1 MSAMAN
7 MLTPARPAWYAIFEQ
22 SLDIMRDDPDGA
34 AELIRE
40 MKTSEHADDTTPLYV
55 ELVETLCD
63 FFGDRITDDGT
74 AFLKLDAR
82 FSARDLRD
90 GVLLS
95 RFGRAAV
102 LRTRGH
108 IADAYHYAHE
118 HILPFIS
125 PTSELPSV
133 LSLNLMG
140 IVAQEFGRTDEAI
153 RHFYGAMEAAK
164 ALGLIS
170 REAQITCNLG
180 ELFFI
185 WGNAEDG
192 ETLLLRARE
201 LAIASQEQWLQP
213 FVCTIMALCKL
224 SRGETDAAYEAI
236 APFLDDGVAQIGR
249 APSNRGFL
257 LAIAAYTLAQ
267 RGELDRAEAHCENAV
282 VEAGHYK
289 ENYLRPYTWWARGH
303 LYHRRGRIDE
313 AIVDLNRA
321 LDEIG
326 EVGYTFMPMRAAL
339 ELADIHAER
348 GDWQASLAAYKR
360 HHALFERSQRQS
372 TQTRLQVL
380 QIHSELREA
389 EAARRHAEEAT
400 RAKSMF
406 LANMSHEIRTPMNAI
421 IGMAHLALK
430 TPLSPKQRD
439 YVEKI
444 HNAGVSLLGVIN
456 DILDFSKIEAGKL
469 DVETVDFDLDEV
481 LANVSAVTAGR
492 AYEKGLDFQFDI
504 PAQVPRHLR
513 GDPLR
518 LGQILINLLNNA
530 VKFTDEGSVLLTA
543 KVDNHSDSHV
553 TLAFAV
559 QDTGIGMAQEQT
571 ARLFQAFTQVDGT
584 NTRRFGGTGLGLS
597 ISRKLVE
604 MMGGQ
609 ISVDSA
615 PSHGSTFRFTVRLLR
630 GALPAPMRSA
640 AEPQAPTVMPN
651 FSGVR
656 VLLVEDNEINQQIA
670 VELLQAAGVEVDTAG
685 DGREALDRLLAPDA
699 LGYDLVLLDVQMPIM
714 DGYAAIRAIRAER
727 RFADLPVVAM
737 TAHALIEERERCI
750 SSGMNDHLAK
760 PISPHLLFETVAR
773 WTVYRPD
780 TQLSKQPV
788 HDAHLPAIDGLD
800 VDSGLAR
807 TLGDHALYYD
817 LLTRFADEQ
826 RAVMPRLRLAV
837 TTDRNLARRIAH
849 TLKSVAGLIGASVI
863 QDLAGEIEAITD
875 RADASCPPSHLDALE
890 AELDHMIASIDDFN
904 AASAEVA
911 ASDLDLTMLLELLR
925 SHDGEALDYFNQH
938 RDKLLAII
946 PPHVLQQV
954 DRKIRQ
960 YDYDSALSLIN
971 VHARPTRE

>member
-1 MSAMAN
+1 MSD
-7 MLTPARPAWYAIFEQ
+7 LTAAPIARPAWYPIFEQ
-22 SLDIMRDDPDGA
+22 SLEVMRDDPDEA
-34 AELIRE
+34 AALIRQ
-40 MKTSEHADDTTPLYV
+40 MTPGEHDDETMLYV
-55 ELVETLCD
+55 TLVETLCA
-63 FFGDRITDDGT
+63 FFGDRITDDGSD
-74 AFLKLDAR
+74 FLQLDAR
-82 FSARDLRD
+82 FTARGLRD
-90 GVLLS
+90 GALLS

-118 HILPFIS
+118 RILPFIS
-125 PTSELPSV
+125 PTPELASV
-133 LSLNLMG
+133 LSLNLLG
-140 IVAQEFGRTDEAI
+140 IVAQEHGRTDEAI
-153 RHFYGAMEAAK
+153 RHFYGAMEFAK
-164 ALGLIS
+164 ALGLVS

-180 ELFFI
+180 ELFYI
-185 WGNAEDG
+185 WGNTEDG

-201 LAIASQEQWLQP
+201 LAIASQEQWLLP
-213 FVCTIMALCKL
+213 FVSTIMALCKL

-236 APFLDDGVAQIGR
+236 APFIDDRVSLIGR

-257 LAIAAYTLAQ
+257 LAIAAYVLTQRNELA
-267 RGELDRAEAHCENAV
+267 RAELHCQQAV
-282 VEAGHYK
+282 AEAGQYK

-303 LYHRRGRIDE
+303 LHHAHGRIEE
-313 AIVDLNRA
+313 AVADLNRA

-389 EAARRHAEEAT
+389 EAARHHAEEAT

-439 YVEKI
+439 YIDKI
-444 HNAGVSLLGVIN
+444 HTAGVSLLGVIN

-469 DVETVDFDLDEV
+469 DVESVDFDLDEV

-504 PAQVPRHLR
+504 PPQVPRHLR

-518 LGQILINLLNNA
+518 LGQVLINLLNNA
-530 VKFTDEGSVLLTA
+530 VKFTEAGSVSLTA
-543 KVDNHSDSHV
+543 KTDSQSESQV
-553 TLAFAV
+553 TLAFTV
-559 QDTGIGMAQEQT
+559 QDTGIGMGPEQT
-571 ARLFQAFTQVDGT
+571 AMLFQAFTQVDGT

-615 PSHGSTFRFTVRLLR
+615 PSHGSTFRFTVQLQRS
-630 GALPAPMRSA
+630 ALPSPVQS

-651 FSGVR
+651 FAGIR

-670 VELLQAAGVEVDTAG
+670 VELLQAAGVVVDVAG
-685 DGREALDRLLAPDA
+685 DGREALDLLFAPDKPA
-699 LGYDLVLLDVQMPIM
+699 YDLVLLDVQMPHM
-714 DGYAAIRAIRAER
+714 DGYATIRAIRAET
-727 RFADLPVVAM
+727 RFAELPVVAM

-750 SSGMNDHLAK
+750 ASGMNDHLAK
-760 PISPHLLFETVAR
+760 PISPHQLFEMVAR
-773 WTVYRPD
+773 WTVYRPV
-780 TQLSKQPV
+780 TSVAKHASSHL
-788 HDAHLPAIDGLD
+788 HLPAIDGLD

-807 TLGDHALYYD
+807 TLGDRALYLD

-826 RAVMPRLRLAV
+826 RGVMPRLRLAIPS
-837 TTDRNLARRIAH
+837 DRALARRLAH
-849 TLKSVAGLIGASVI
+849 TLKSVAGLIGASVV

-875 RADASCPPSHLDALE
+875 RAEATCPSTLLDRLE
-890 AELDHMIASIDDFN
+890 AEIGHLVASIDDFN
-904 AASAEVA
+904 TASAEVA

-938 RDKLLAII
+938 RDKLLAIV
-946 PPHVLQQV
+946 PPHVLQQI

-960 YDYDSALSLIN
+960 YDYDSALNLIN
-971 VHARPTRE
+971 AHARPTRE